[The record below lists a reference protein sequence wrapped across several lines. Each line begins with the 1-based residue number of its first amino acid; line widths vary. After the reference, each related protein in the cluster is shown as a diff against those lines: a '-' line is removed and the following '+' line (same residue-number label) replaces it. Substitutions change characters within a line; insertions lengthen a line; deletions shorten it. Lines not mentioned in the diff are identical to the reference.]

1 MVFQLLFSMS
11 CKIEVIIIF
20 SYLKLLAKILTNTY
34 IICIISVMR
43 IRWDPQKAEANF
55 RKHRIRF
62 SDAETVLFD
71 PMTLTIENQI
81 IDQEQRFLSVGS
93 DAVGRILV
101 IVYTY
106 HGDTIRLISA
116 RKATSKERKYYEKG
130 I

>member
-1 MVFQLLFSMS
+1 M
-11 CKIEVIIIF
+11 K
-20 SYLKLLAKILTNTY
+20 
-34 IICIISVMR
+34 
-43 IRWDPQKAEANF
+43 IRWDPRKAEANF
-55 RKHRIRF
+55 RKHKIRF

-71 PMTLTIENQI
+71 PMTLTIEDQI
-81 IDQEQRFLSVGS
+81 INQEQRFLSVGS
-93 DAVGRILV
+93 EAVGRILV

>member
-1 MVFQLLFSMS
+1 M
-11 CKIEVIIIF
+11 
-20 SYLKLLAKILTNTY
+20 T
-34 IICIISVMR
+34 
-43 IRWDPQKAEANF
+43 IRWDSQKAEANF

-62 SDAETVLFD
+62 PDAETVLFD
-71 PMTLTIENQI
+71 PRTLTIENQI